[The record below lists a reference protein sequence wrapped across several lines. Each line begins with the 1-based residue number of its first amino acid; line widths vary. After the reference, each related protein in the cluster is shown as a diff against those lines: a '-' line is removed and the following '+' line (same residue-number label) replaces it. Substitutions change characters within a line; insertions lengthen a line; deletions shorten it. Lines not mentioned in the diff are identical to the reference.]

1 MHVISNILLNQSKK
15 QQISIQ
21 TSIQNFF
28 SPDLKQEKKTIR
40 STKLFSNFLFRIG
53 CLLKP
58 LARFKNIV
66 SIVKFYVFK

>member
-28 SPDLKQEKKTIR
+28 SPDLKQEKKKNSFNKIV
-40 STKLFSNFLFRIG
+40 FNFFVSYR
-53 CLLKP
+53 LLTQ
-58 LARFKNIV
+58 AT
-66 SIVKFYVFK
+66 S